1 MPRELG
7 TPLGEGKPMTTIDL
21 DIAPLREFLDAGG
34 DLRAILGDRTR
45 WLIEDAHVTATA
57 FDGWTA
63 DQRTTWADRWRRS
76 AAEALAADWGGR
88 QLATAWWWYAD
99 VLEDPSLCDPVKS
112 FATDDELAYFEP
124 L

>member
-1 MPRELG
+1 
-7 TPLGEGKPMTTIDL
+7 MTTIDL

-57 FDGWTA
+57 FDGWPA
-63 DQRTTWADRWRRS
+63 EQRTTWADRWRRS
-76 AAEALAADWGGR
+76 AAEAFDADWGGR

-99 VLEDPSLCDPVKS
+99 LLEDPSLCDPVKS
-112 FATDDELAYFEP
+112 FANDDELAYFQP